1 VNVFSPE
8 DEKRLLE
15 LVGQRLGIAKE
26 ILQLTEKQRD
36 ILESDDMDAFGR
48 SLDNRQEL
56 IEKING
62 LHQETTILMQS
73 YLSFSEAE
81 GGRRIG
87 AIDKAA
93 GDFGEILTQCISIN
107 DNNTVVAKEKAEEY
121 LKQAGKLNQ
130 GRKSLSAYIQSV
142 PNEPELFD
150 RKT

>member
-1 VNVFSPE
+1 MNVFSPE